1 MTVVNPG
8 ALSTS
13 AMVEIDARQREILRL
28 LWSSGRLSR
37 WELHRK
43 TGVNPNAVGV
53 DVATLLGG
61 GIIRECASEVAG
73 PGRPRIPLEI
83 DPTVR
88 HVVGVAISPGR
99 VEAGRLTLRGSLLGR
114 PIGRN
119 VAEPGKT
126 VSVAQALLR
135 ETLTEHTLA
144 VGLSVTGFV
153 DPTERAIL
161 TSSSIP
167 GQGSMS
173 LAPLYETIGNRP
185 LILENNMHAL
195 AAWWL
200 LIHQAEADEDVLLVS
215 IRDGQL
221 GAALLIDGRPNRG
234 CAIGANELG
243 HVRFF
248 ADTDT
253 CYCGHPGCLE
263 RIVSTEF
270 LRRRGVAVGSL
281 LEHAAHYG
289 GGDSGSNGGSAKASK
304 ATQAADKAVGEVL
317 DYLSAGLAN
326 AVNFIRPNRLVL
338 ASELT
343 RYPAFNSSLLRSIR
357 SRLLGRLLERV
368 RIDLWDQVDGHSAE
382 TAGWLALA
390 SLYREGWDRPVEQAP
405 VAATA

>member
-1 MTVVNPG
+1 MTVVNP
-8 ALSTS
+8 LTS
-13 AMVEIDARQREILRL
+13 SPNPMVELDARQREILRL

-53 DVATLLGG
+53 DVAGLLGG

-119 VAEPGKT
+119 VTEPGKT
-126 VSVAQALLR
+126 VGVAQALLR
-135 ETLTEHTLA
+135 ESLTEQTLA

-167 GQGSMS
+167 GQGSVS

-248 ADTDT
+248 TDTDT

-270 LRRRGVAVGSL
+270 LRRRGVSVGSL
-281 LEHAAHYG
+281 LEHAAHYAG
-289 GGDSGSNGGSAKASK
+289 DDSGANGSPKSSK
-304 ATQAADKAVGEVL
+304 ATIAADKAVGEVL

-390 SLYREGWDRPVEQAP
+390 SLYREGWDRPVEIP
-405 VAATA
+405 TTAATA